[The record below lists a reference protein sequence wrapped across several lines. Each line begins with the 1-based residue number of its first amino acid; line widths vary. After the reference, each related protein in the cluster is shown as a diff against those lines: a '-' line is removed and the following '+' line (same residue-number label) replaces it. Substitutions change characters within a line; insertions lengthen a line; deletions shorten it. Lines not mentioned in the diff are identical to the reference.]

1 MSWDLAEKLRARF
14 PDVELFPRPA
24 EEHHEETSKPAP
36 GEPEATSPAGAVPAG
51 EGAAQP
57 GQPAAG
63 ATPAAPPPRPAPR
76 RPAHEA
82 APTFLTPGVFVPKER
97 LLDVCRSL
105 AGSEFGLHYLSFVS
119 AIDRPDAGEFEVLY
133 HLYSFDTKDDLALK
147 VRVPRDA
154 PTVPSVTGVWDGAN
168 WHEREAYDLFGIVF
182 EGHPNLR
189 RIMMTDD
196 WVGHPLRKD
205 YVYQDPPW
213 LAEAARQRQKDI
225 EGLGLGERA

>member
-1 MSWDLAEKLRARF
+1 MSWETAERLRARF
-14 PDVELFPRPA
+14 PDVELFPRPQ
-24 EEHHEETSKPAP
+24 EEHAEHAPAPPPGAPAAP
-36 GEPEATSPAGAVPAG
+36 GE
-51 EGAAQP
+51 
-57 GQPAAG
+57 
-63 ATPAAPPPRPAPR
+63 APQAAPR

-82 APTFLTPGVFVPKER
+82 APSFLTPGVFVPRAR
-97 LLDVCRSL
+97 LLEICQTL
-105 AGSEFGLHYLSFVS
+105 ATDPSFGLHYLSFVS
-119 AIDRPDAGEFEVLY
+119 AVDRPEAGELEVLY
-133 HLYSFDTKDDLALK
+133 HLYSFDTRDELALK
-147 VRVPRDA
+147 VRISRDNA
-154 PTVPSVTGVWDGAN
+154 TVPSVTAIWDGAN

-213 LAEAARQRQKDI
+213 LVEAARQRQKDI

>member
-1 MSWDLAEKLRARF
+1 MSWELAERLRARF
-14 PDVELFPRPA
+14 PEVELFPRPVEEPHA
-24 EEHHEETSKPAP
+24 EAPTSPP
-36 GEPEATSPAGAVPAG
+36 GQPEAPPPAGAAPAAG
-51 EGAAQP
+51 GAVQP
-57 GQPAAG
+57 GQPAPG
-63 ATPAAPPPRPAPR
+63 GQPAVPARPAPR

-82 APTFLTPGVFVPKER
+82 APVFLTSGVVVPKDR
-97 LLDVCRSL
+97 LLDVCHAL
-105 AGSEFGLHYLSFVS
+105 AGAEFGLHYLSFVS

-133 HLYSFDTKDDLALK
+133 HLYSFETRDELALK

-154 PTVPSVTGVWDGAN
+154 PTVSSVTAIWDGAN

-213 LAEAARQRQKDI
+213 LVEAARQRQKDI
-225 EGLGLGERA
+225 EGLKLGERA